1 MRNRTTIV
9 MTLILGCSSAAASA
23 DDFSTS
29 YTECMDKA
37 SSTVAMSS
45 CIQSESSL
53 QDQRLNR
60 VYKQLQAKLAGDAQ
74 KALRT
79 AQRSWIKYRDDNCA
93 LHSQASG
100 GTLRQIEAGTCVMG
114 MTRDRAAELERIL
127 SPGQ

>member
-1 MRNRTTIV
+1 MY
-9 MTLILGCSSAAASA
+9 G
-23 DDFSTS
+23 
-29 YTECMDKA
+29 
-37 SSTVAMSS
+37 
-45 CIQSESSL
+45 QGL
-53 QDQRLNR
+53 QYQRLNR

-74 KALRT
+74 KALRA